1 MIGKHEKEKYPN
13 TYKVIKEGEKEK
25 VINEKN
31 IKIYHQRSE
40 WMKTGGEEE
49 ELDDNEIER
58 LNKEKKIEEKK
69 EKLLIDQKEDGNKET
84 IVNKSEEAT

>member
-1 MIGKHEKEKYPN
+1 MDEN
-13 TYKVIKEGEKEK
+13 
-25 VINEKN
+25 
-31 IKIYHQRSE
+31 
-40 WMKTGGEEE
+40 GEEE
-49 ELDDNEIER
+49 ELDDNATER